1 MTVNLSMMAGAGWQF
16 FDNNGQPL
24 TGGKLYTYDAGTTTP
39 QTTYTS
45 STGLVAHTNPI
56 VLDSAGRIPN
66 GGEVWLT
73 STLDYKFVLKTN
85 DDVLIGTYDN
95 LSAMAP
101 PVASGISYTPGV
113 SSLLTDTNIQ
123 DALDSL
129 SDESSGA
136 SKVGFKSASANGVPI
151 TIQTHLRSQYVN
163 VFDFMTSAEIADVQS
178 GNKTLNVRNAIQN
191 ALDYA
196 NSLLEI
202 SQAAVGDLNR
212 FAIKGVYFPH
222 GVYRIDTGLNI
233 SGFSIIYGDEARIEQ
248 STLTEDI
255 FSSGQ
260 INPTTGAYIDGAAYF
275 VEIYG
280 VTFFGGRRH
289 IVLANNNLDANQ
301 LRIQR
306 CSFFNSGSFAL
317 DVVATSGQLKID
329 ECKFSNNYRIARM
342 SNDMKEFSD
351 CWFDGAKS
359 NTANTTQIINV
370 GGTLYFYR
378 CIGLPGSQTAA
389 VWVADYQNHVQMY
402 NCRWGDEGGN
412 GGWPLIHAFGSPN
425 ASVRYSPAIVI
436 RDCYT
441 GGGLAAG
448 RSDYS
453 LVYLNYPASDGIKR
467 VPPIIIIDDVTK
479 VSSVAA
485 IATAMTDSE
494 INVAVNL
501 NDGMA
506 YYSVNG
512 VQTETFGRGSAV
524 PFAIK
529 QRSLRRTEISLKSA
543 IGADELLFRHFISK
557 NMLSNNNSAINI
569 KYSGTVANNA
579 NTKALRVK
587 IDSFT
592 LPTATYIPAI
602 SAAHTFFGELQIM
615 AFDEYSL
622 LISHRVTDET
632 GVKVSSQEFRGTLNL
647 VTTEYTVNL
656 FTQGGALGDIE
667 IVQLEVQTAI

>member
-1 MTVNLSMMAGAGWQF
+1 MSALSIQPTFPIFTETDGLPLENGYIWIGAANL
-16 FDNNGQPL
+16 D
-24 TGGKLYTYDAGTTTP
+24 P
-39 QTTYTS
+39 Q
-45 STGLVAHTNPI
+45 GNPI
-56 VLDSAGRIPN
+56 NVYWDAALTIAAPQPIRTLNGYPSRSGTPARLYVNSDYSIRVLNKNGSLVYSAPEATERYNASVI
-66 GGEVWLT
+66 T
-73 STLDYKFVLKTN
+73 SVNVNAADVVYNPPGTGAVTTDVESVLN
-85 DDVLIGTYDN
+85 
-95 LSAMAP
+95 
-101 PVASGISYTPGV
+101 
-113 SSLLTDTNIQ
+113 
-123 DALDSL
+123 
-129 SDESSGA
+129 
-136 SKVGFKSASANGVPI
+136 
-151 TIQTHLRSQYVN
+151 SQMVN
-163 VFDFMTSAEIADVQS
+163 VFDFLTDAEKADVQA
-178 GNKTLNVRNAIQN
+178 GTKLLDVAAGIQ
-191 ALDYA
+191 AAFDYA

-202 SQAAVGDLNR
+202 SQAAPGDLNR

-222 GVYRIDTGLNI
+222 GVYRVDSALNA

-248 STLTEDI
+248 NTATEDI
-255 FSSGQ
+255 LTSGR
-260 INPTTGAYIDGAAYF
+260 INPVTGAYITGAAYF

-280 VTFFGGRRH
+280 ITFFGGRRH

-306 CSFFNSGSFAL
+306 CSFFNAGLFAI
-317 DVVATSGQLKID
+317 DVVATSGQLKVD
-329 ECKFSNNYRIARM
+329 ECKFSNNYRIARLA
-342 SNDMKEFSD
+342 NDMKEFSD
-351 CWFDGAKS
+351 CWLDGAKA

-378 CIGLPGSQTAA
+378 CLGLPGSQNAA

-425 ASVRYSPAIVI
+425 TSTRYSPAIVI

-453 LVYLNYPASDGIKR
+453 LVYLNFPASDGIKH
-467 VPPIIIIDDVTK
+467 VPPIIVIDNVTK
-479 VSSVAA
+479 VTSVAA

-506 YYSVNG
+506 YYSVDG

-524 PFAIK
+524 PFPIK
-529 QRSLRRTEISLKSA
+529 QRSLRRTDISLKSA
-543 IGADELLFRHFISK
+543 VGGDELLFRHFISK

-569 KYSGTVANNA
+569 KYSGVVANNA
-579 NTKALRVK
+579 NAKALRVK

-592 LPTATYIPAI
+592 LPTATYTPTI

-632 GVKVSSQEFRGTLNL
+632 GIMVSSQEFRGTLNL

-656 FTQGGALGDIE
+656 FTTGGALGDIE